1 MGSGDSPRGSP
12 QWGAVDNTHEPDEYG
27 VASAAPSEVSV
38 R

>member
-12 QWGAVDNTHEPDEYG
+12 QWGAVDNTHEPAEYE
-27 VASAAPSEVSV
+27 VASEDPSEVSV